1 MEKIKFPWGELIIV
15 GVTNELSVGVDI
27 ITPGST
33 PDEPGT
39 YLKKGVVMYY
49 VIDGK
54 GLFENNPIKKG
65 DLVKIKAGQKMF
77 LKNNS
82 QKNLKILCIYLPP
95 YDDNNI
101 GHKKTP

>member
-1 MEKIKFPWGELIIV
+1 MEKLKFPWGELIIV
-15 GVTNELSVGVDI
+15 GTTKEFSVGVDI

-39 YLKKGVVMYY
+39 YLKKGVAMYY

-54 GLFENNPIKKG
+54 GLFENRSIKKG
-65 DLVKIKAGQKMF
+65 DLIKIKAGQKMF

-82 QKNLKILCIYLPP
+82 QKNLKILCVYLPP
-95 YDDNNI
+95 YVDTNI
-101 GHKKTP
+101 GHKNS